1 MQELLKTKTT
11 KTKMTSAGLTLDESI
26 ITGLKDV
33 ATGIAK
39 TALSVGPNIMLV
51 GVGVFGTFFILN
63 KIPGWFK
70 RFLG

>member
-1 MQELLKTKTT
+1 MQELLQKQKQ
-11 KTKMTSAGLTLDESI
+11 KKMTAVGLSLDESI

>member
-1 MQELLKTKTT
+1 
-11 KTKMTSAGLTLDESI
+11 MTASGLALDDSI

-39 TALSVGPNIMLV
+39 TVLNVAPNIMLL
-51 GVGVFGTFFILN
+51 GVGVFGTFFVVN
-63 KIPGWFK
+63 KIPSWFK